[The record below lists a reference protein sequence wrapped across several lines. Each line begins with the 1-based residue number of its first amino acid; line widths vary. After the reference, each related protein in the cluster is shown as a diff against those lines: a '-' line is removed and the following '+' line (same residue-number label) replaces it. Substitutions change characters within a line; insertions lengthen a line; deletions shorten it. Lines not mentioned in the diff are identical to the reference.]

1 MLSNAFRSAVGSVR
15 GMQRLSGGVHRTERR
30 AACVAEV
37 GLVGPVPPT
46 GPERDKRTAPEVE
59 RDGADAVRRIR
70 EPATPVREMSI
81 ELELEL

>member
-1 MLSNAFRSAVGSVR
+1 
-15 GMQRLSGGVHRTERR
+15 MQRLRGVHRTERR

>member
-1 MLSNAFRSAVGSVR
+1 M
-15 GMQRLSGGVHRTERR
+15 
-30 AACVAEV
+30 
-37 GLVGPVPPT
+37 GPVPPT